1 RDAANPYHCS
11 QQGGHRQPQAARPLP
26 VRASAIAVTG
36 RAGREA
42 QDPADAGEP
51 VPCGPPAVRAQ
62 RLSLSL
68 EGSPAPASGPEQPGA
83 GRRASGSRAPT
94 AAVTTHTTS
103 HTTEAVTTHTTS
115 HTTEAVTTH
124 TTSHTTEA
132 VTSEAWPG
140 TTPRTPCAWRR
151 PFRRRTSRTACNAHL
166 AASAR

>member
-94 AAVTTHTTS
+94 AGATTHTTS
-103 HTTEAVTTHTTS
+103 HTTEA
-115 HTTEAVTTH
+115 ATTH

-140 TTPRTPCAWRR
+140 RTPRTPCAWRR